1 MILNFNQSN
10 PLYKWTCMRA
20 PNIKTSKTRWNSAK
34 NKTDQLNSVSDI
46 CQLTS
51 VVISKLMLIKSLK
64 YLLLFSVYIYGRK

>member
-1 MILNFNQSN
+1 
-10 PLYKWTCMRA
+10 MRA